1 MNEVQRHKV
10 LKAHQRI
17 QARRE
22 AIQKRTGFQPGAVE
36 LICSLRIG
44 EARRGS

>member
-1 MNEVQRHKV
+1 MNEVQHRKA

-22 AIQKRTGFQPGAVE
+22 AIRKRTGLQPDAVE
-36 LICSLRIG
+36 LIRALRKG
-44 EARRGS
+44 DARREF